1 MNFTKTIF
9 IKKIL
14 ILFCFSLLTIQLI
27 KGQKID
33 TSRSTSPQA
42 LHDMYWQKRKTNYT
56 VGVIILGSGIGMTIG
71 KIANNLS
78 GGNFDGSKGLWLFYL
93 GGAATLISIPFFI
106 SARSNERKAKLALK
120 GESVTIG
127 NKILVKSNYSALAL
141 TIQLSGLKRAYRK

>member
-1 MNFTKTIF
+1 M
-9 IKKIL
+9 KKIL

-42 LHDMYWQKRKTNYT
+42 LHDMYTQKRKTNNT
-56 VGVIILGSGIGMTIG
+56 VGWIMLGSGIGMAIG
-71 KIANNLS
+71 GSAIILS
-78 GGNFDGSKGLWLFYL
+78 GGLFNYNINGLWLYDL
-93 GGAATLISIPFFI
+93 GGATTLVSIPFFI
-106 SARSNERKAKLALK
+106 SAGSNKRKAKLALK